1 MRGWGKYSRHETESF
16 LVFTAIIT
24 CSGVADTCSA
34 TWAEQGGRSRGRLS
48 RAEKMSST
56 FIKGPS
62 HESALALAGVRTGS
76 FSSSISLIRS

>member
-1 MRGWGKYSRHETESF
+1 MREWGKYSRNETESF

-34 TWAEQGGRSRGRLS
+34 TWAEKGGRSRESLS

-56 FIKGPS
+56 FIKGPL
-62 HESALALAGVRTGS
+62 HESALASAGFRAGS
-76 FSSSISLIRS
+76 FSSSISLIQS